1 MPIQGV
7 PVDYAT
13 AKALVASDPY
23 QFQDWA
29 VSLIDGLASNPQ
41 KSGDE
46 GIDGFGVIHSDT
58 LERKAIVVQVT
69 GASGSQLAKYE
80 RLQTT
85 IRNTNAAMG
94 ILITLDKQPAGRW
107 THNLESVVMGQ
118 TQYPPIQCFSIQE
131 YYQNSERYEPPLRL
145 PPLANPWTGKPM
157 QTTLFEAAQV
167 DEPE

>member
-1 MPIQGV
+1 MN
-7 PVDYAT
+7 YET
-13 AKALVASDPY
+13 AKALVQSDPFK
-23 QFQDWA
+23 FQDWA
-29 VSLIDGLASNPQ
+29 ISLIDGLASNPQ

-58 LERKAIVVQVT
+58 LERTAIVVQVT

-94 ILITLDKQPAGRW
+94 ILITLDKQPSQRW
-107 THNLESVVMGQ
+107 THNLEPVIMGQ

-131 YYQNSERYEPPLRL
+131 YYQNNGRWDRVLNL
-145 PPLANPWTGKPM
+145 PPLANPWTGKLM
-157 QTTLFEAAQV
+157 QLDLYDAGQSE
-167 DEPE
+167 